1 MPYDQIEN
9 ALMQGNP
16 RLAARLIREALNRG
30 EEAREILE
38 GGLLKAMRR
47 MGLDFQE
54 EEGDI
59 ARVLAC
65 ARAMKAGL
73 AELEPHLKHD
83 QGECRGKVILG
94 TAGGD
99 LHDLG
104 KNIVAIMFRSTGFQV
119 VDVGVDVSAGQ
130 FVRAVKENPDAK
142 IVCISSLLTTS
153 LPEMRHIVQ
162 SLNAMPSRSQFRV
175 MVGGGPV
182 TEGFARQIGA
192 DAYTENAVEAAE
204 IAAGFMQNAKKAS
217 NTRGG

>member
-16 RLAARLIREALNRG
+16 RLAARLIREALDRG
-30 EEAREILE
+30 EKARDILE
-38 GGLLKAMRR
+38 GGLLSAMRQ
-47 MGLDFQE
+47 MGMDFQE
-54 EEGDI
+54 DEGDI
-59 ARVLAC
+59 AKVLAC

-73 AELEPHLKHD
+73 AELEPYLKND
-83 QGECRGKVILG
+83 KGECKGKVILG

-130 FVRAVKENPDAK
+130 FVRAVKEHPDAR

-162 SLNAMPSRSQFRV
+162 SLNAMPSRSRFRV

-182 TEGFARQIGA
+182 TEGFAHQIGA

-204 IAAGFMQNAKKAS
+204 IAVEFVQRKETPAP
-217 NTRGG
+217 

>member
-1 MPYDQIEN
+1 MPYEHIEQ
-9 ALMQGNP
+9 AVMEGNP
-16 RLAARLIREALNRG
+16 RLAVRLIREALNAG
-30 EEAREILE
+30 ENARDILE
-38 GGLLKAMRR
+38 GGLLSAMRR
-47 MGLDFQE
+47 MGMDFQE
-54 EEGDI
+54 DEGDI

-73 AELEPHLKHD
+73 AELEPQLENDGKV
-83 QGECRGKVILG
+83 CKGKVILG

-104 KNIVAIMFRSTGFQV
+104 KNIVAIMFRSAGFQV

-130 FVRAVKENPDAK
+130 FVRAVKENPDAD

-162 SLNAMPSRSQFRV
+162 SLNAMPNRSQFHV

-182 TEGFARQIGA
+182 TEEFARKIGA
-192 DAYTENAVEAAE
+192 DAYTDNAVEAAE
-204 IAAGFMQNAKKAS
+204 LAETFVQ
-217 NTRGG
+217 